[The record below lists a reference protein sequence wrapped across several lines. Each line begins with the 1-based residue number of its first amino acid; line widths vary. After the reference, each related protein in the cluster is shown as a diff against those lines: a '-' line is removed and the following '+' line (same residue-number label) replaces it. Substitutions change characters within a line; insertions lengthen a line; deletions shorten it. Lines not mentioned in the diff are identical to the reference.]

1 MSKILEMR
9 QKRAEVWDK
18 ARAFL
23 DEHTNESGVMSA
35 EDSQQYERM
44 EQEVVDLGH
53 TIDRMERAEQMD
65 RQMNERVSPNLAS
78 RPMRTQETLRGI
90 ASAEYRN
97 AFWKHMRDIDRRKG
111 EEIPQKQQISVTD
124 AMDVMIRW
132 FCLLFGNQFGPDD
145 VLDGYPVDRLMH
157 DIALALMAV
166 QTQTTEILSQ
176 FPTKAAKEPARPSK
190 TAEEIPLF

>member
-23 DEHTNESGVMSA
+23 DERTNESGVMTA

-65 RQMNERVSPNLAS
+65 REMNERVSPNLAS

-97 AFWKHMRDIDRRKG
+97 AFWKHMRDIDRRSPEVRNALQVG
-111 EEIPQKQQISVTD
+111 TLSEGGYQS
-124 AMDVMIRW
+124 IRTVRSRAEQRR
-132 FCLLFGNQFGPDD
+132 FPAFGNDS
-145 VLDGYPVDRLMH
+145 
-157 DIALALMAV
+157 A
-166 QTQTTEILSQ
+166 
-176 FPTKAAKEPARPSK
+176 PARAAPSLRH
-190 TAEEIPLF
+190 PSD

>member
-1 MSKILEMR
+1 MSKILELR

-23 DEHTNESGVMSA
+23 DERTNESGVMSA

-65 RQMNERVSPNLAS
+65 REMNERVSPNLAS

-90 ASAEYRN
+90 ASTEYRN
-97 AFWKHMRDIDRRKG
+97 AFRSSRSALPPR
-111 EEIPQKQQISVTD
+111 SVT
-124 AMDVMIRW
+124 
-132 FCLLFGNQFGPDD
+132 
-145 VLDGYPVDRLMH
+145 
-157 DIALALMAV
+157 
-166 QTQTTEILSQ
+166 TTNTSSATPIGSS
-176 FPTKAAKEPARPSK
+176 PASMPK
-190 TAEEIPLF
+190 CKPKN